1 MTSYVNFKYLVEQPL
16 LSKLDPAIMRGCKE
30 IVQDIF
36 ANKIVSHNST
46 SSVRMEDSGIHLR
59 KSIKDSNY
67 IEIEF
72 NVVEEE
78 PAIVENT
85 EQYFKQA
92 WDCQKKLLEF
102 NKKNKVRC
110 YTMFDL
116 HVIIKNKDGSSYEDM
131 IP

>member
-1 MTSYVNFKYLVEQPL
+1 M
-16 LSKLDPAIMRGCKE
+16 
-30 IVQDIF
+30 
-36 ANKIVSHNST
+36 
-46 SSVRMEDSGIHLR
+46 
-59 KSIKDSNY
+59 
-67 IEIEF
+67 
-72 NVVEEE
+72 EEE

-102 NKKNKVRC
+102 NKKNKVRY